1 MKMMTEVKE
10 GDIYRWSYK
19 NEDEYYQKH
28 SASGTA
34 YWCMDRQAVA
44 IERNGRIVLVDTY
57 WNGPDPKLVRISDST
72 HFVDVDKV
80 DLEFVCNANDVI
92 ALHSWEQEDYDV
104 IYNLSWQKGSY
115 KVLATDKEAYDK
127 GPSKAAVLK
136 KLQNQLRKA
145 NEDFRSAQC
154 SIERIEK
161 EIEDLYK

>member
-1 MKMMTEVKE
+1 MREIKE
-10 GDIYRWSYK
+10 GDIYNWSYK

-28 SASGTA
+28 SGSGTA

-57 WNGPDPKLVRISDST
+57 WNGPDPELIRISDST
-72 HFVDVDKV
+72 HFVNPDKV
-80 DLEFVCNANDVI
+80 DLEFVCNAGNVI

-136 KLQNQLRKA
+136 NLQNQLRKA
-145 NEDFRSAQC
+145 NEDLRSAQW
-154 SIERIEK
+154 SVERIEK
-161 EIEDLYK
+161 EIEELYK